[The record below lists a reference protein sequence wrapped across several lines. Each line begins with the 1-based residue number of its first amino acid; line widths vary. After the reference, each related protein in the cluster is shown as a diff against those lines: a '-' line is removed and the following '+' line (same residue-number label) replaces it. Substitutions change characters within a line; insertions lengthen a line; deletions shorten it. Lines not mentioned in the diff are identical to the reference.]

1 MDGPAMTRALPLIR
15 RGTADDRIAEL
26 FDDHH
31 GRLFRL
37 ARRLTSNRDDAL
49 DLVQETFLRVSR
61 RPSAIPIGSA
71 DEEAWLVRILINL
84 QRDRWRRS
92 VVRERH
98 VAAQDSSHLIDS
110 PEAALVARA
119 TIWRALDVLPP
130 RRRAVLVLHEL
141 EERST
146 DEIAS
151 VLGITRV
158 TVRWHL
164 SLARRE
170 LARALRPEQ
179 RTRL

>member
-15 RGTADDRIAEL
+15 RGTVDDRIAEL

-84 QRDRWRRS
+84 LAEIGRPRM
-92 VVRERH
+92 
-98 VAAQDSSHLIDS
+98 
-110 PEAALVARA
+110 AR
-119 TIWRALDVLPP
+119 
-130 RRRAVLVLHEL
+130 
-141 EERST
+141 
-146 DEIAS
+146 
-151 VLGITRV
+151 G
-158 TVRWHL
+158 
-164 SLARRE
+164 
-170 LARALRPEQ
+170 RPG
-179 RTRL
+179 